1 MTTKRC
7 KYCLKP
13 LDSNGFCT
21 RPCYVG
27 KLIKRKAEL
36 EKLLAEKRANS
47 QPH

>member
-47 QPH
+47 QSH